1 MLSDDAALELLDE
14 LHEEMHLLVAT
25 IGSVEFLYPGCFV
38 EGDWIPNFFFCFM
51 WNDTDRIEHEVK
63 RGKKE
68 KIKQKEERLA
78 PGTFGKKLFEK
89 VLTREKTVLFDFDVD
104 DEFQKPLI
112 RVATRLFRYQLV
124 LSVCVELIREVCGL
138 SGPDPNARAELMEEW
153 KKRGLYIERAQY
165 NYKPPPKQMR

>member
-1 MLSDDAALELLDE
+1 M
-14 LHEEMHLLVAT
+14 
-25 IGSVEFLYPGCFV
+25 
-38 EGDWIPNFFFCFM
+38 
-51 WNDTDRIEHEVK
+51 
-63 RGKKE
+63 
-68 KIKQKEERLA
+68 
-78 PGTFGKKLFEK
+78 
-89 VLTREKTVLFDFDVD
+89 TREKTVLFDFDVD